1 MTAQDYRAPE
11 SIDRIRQRA
20 LVAAII
26 GLVICV
32 IGIFK
37 SPDRF
42 FPSYLLAFMFFLGL
56 SLGSLGLLMIQHLSG
71 GIWGIIIGCP
81 LESATRCLAL
91 VAVLFIPIFFGLM
104 YLS

>member
-20 LVAAII
+20 LVAAVI

-37 SPDRF
+37 APDRF
-42 FPSYLLAFMFFLGL
+42 SRPISWRSCSCWGFRSVLLA
-56 SLGSLGLLMIQHLSG
+56 
-71 GIWGIIIGCP
+71 C
-81 LESATRCLAL
+81 
-91 VAVLFIPIFFGLM
+91 
-104 YLS
+104 